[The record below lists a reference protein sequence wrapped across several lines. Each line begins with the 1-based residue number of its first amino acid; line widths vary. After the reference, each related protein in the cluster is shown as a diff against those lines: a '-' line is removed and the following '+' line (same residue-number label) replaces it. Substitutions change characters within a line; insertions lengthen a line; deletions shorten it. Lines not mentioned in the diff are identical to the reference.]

1 MLLPAGMAVAL
12 LWFQWRKWR
21 LRSWVET
28 TGLIDSSRVSARE
41 VRSKRFRTTGS
52 RVNTDF
58 ITDESIRTGNFAA
71 VTYSFT
77 AGSTTYHGNRICLMG
92 EPDGTIPEIL
102 KRYPRG
108 KAVIVYYNPKD
119 PNECIL
125 EKDAPGKIREVW
137 LGTIVLA
144 ALILGV
150 FFVLTEG
157 ADWLP
162 TIMAKPSRAPA
173 VMLLIVVS
181 LLLLMFSRVF
191 TKQAS
196 AMKKWPTTAG
206 RIIRSDVT
214 TTQQQHRRPNRSSG
228 DYNVTMYVPRIV
240 YSYEV
245 GGHAYEGDEV
255 GWSTSSNKRSVAEKQ
270 VKRYPLQ
277 SQVQVFYNPDNP
289 VEATLSTSIGV
300 LPVILWGLA
309 GVAAVAAV
317 AVGWLVP

>member
-12 LWFQWRKWR
+12 LYIQWRNWR
-21 LRSWVET
+21 LRSWTET
-28 TGLIDSSRVSARE
+28 TGLIDSSRVKARD

-58 ITDESIRTGNFAA
+58 ITDESVRTGNYVA
-71 VTYSFT
+71 VSYSFT
-77 AGSTTYHGNRICLMG
+77 AGSETYHGNRICLMG

-102 KRYPRG
+102 QRYPRG
-108 KAVIVYYNPKD
+108 KAVMVYYNPRD

-150 FFVLTEG
+150 FFAITEG

-181 LLLLMFSRVF
+181 LLMLMFSRVF
-191 TKQAS
+191 TKQVN
-196 AMKKWPTTAG
+196 AMKKWPTTSG

-214 TTQQQHRRPNRSSG
+214 TTLQRHRRPYRSNG

-245 GGHAYEGDEV
+245 GGHDYQGDEV
-255 GWSTSSNKRSVAEKQ
+255 GWSTTSNRRAVAEKQ
-270 VKRYPLQ
+270 IKRYPLQ
-277 SQVQVFYNPDNP
+277 TQVQVFYNPDNP
-289 VEATLSTSIGV
+289 AEATLSTSIGM
-300 LPVILWGLA
+300 LPVILWVLA
-309 GVAAVAAV
+309 GVAAAAAV
-317 AVGWLVP
+317 TVGWLVP